1 LECCASTDA
10 SAGDRPHRPRRDRGD
25 GFAAFRD
32 FDDDGHR
39 DTPIQDILDDGSDGH
54 EGYIA
59 LAKPGDDDPKTQAEA
74 YARDREGW
82 RASEQKEIENH
93 TRNGSW
99 ELVERSSVPRGRS
112 LIKLIWVYKV
122 KRDGTL
128 KSRLCVQGCRQVQGV
143 DYQQTWCG
151 TMRGTSLRLLSA
163 VAAKSNMRMRRWDFV
178 AAYLQGQ
185 LLEGE
190 VVYCLPPPG
199 EGYATIGKDGLPM
212 VCKIVK
218 PVYGTVW
225 PRPAGVGNAPFT
237 RGSRNMVSLNS
248 RRTAAFLR

>member
-1 LECCASTDA
+1 MQMLQQTTGRIALAVT
-10 SAGDRPHRPRRDRGD
+10 GGD

-32 FDDDGHR
+32 FDNDSHQ
-39 DTPIQDILDDGSDGH
+39 DTSIQDILDDGSDDH
-54 EGYIA
+54 KGYIA

-74 YARDREGW
+74 YARDRKGW

-93 TRNGSW
+93 NRNGSW
-99 ELVERSSVPRGRS
+99 ELVERSSVPRGRA
-112 LIKLIWVYKV
+112 LIKLIWVYKI
-122 KRDGTL
+122 KRDGSL

-143 DYQQTWCG
+143 DYHQTWCG

-199 EGYATIGKDGLPM
+199 EG
-212 VCKIVK
+212 
-218 PVYGTVW
+218 
-225 PRPAGVGNAPFT
+225 
-237 RGSRNMVSLNS
+237 
-248 RRTAAFLR
+248 